1 MRRRHSLIVV
11 KEKPEERQTG
21 ERESAR
27 QTKKIDYKA
36 MHSSSSIAITTGST
50 VVSEHMALNDH
61 EESDIEIK
69 ILGFESNWY
78 KQTAKETI
86 PIKGIKQTLN
96 EDEGRYISP
105 IFDPVPSKYCADIG
119 PRPDDVTATRES
131 SDRQGN
137 ANSQVEKGR

>member
-105 IFDPVPSKYCADIG
+105 IFDPVPSKFTSSRLASQANDITSDG
-119 PRPDDVTATRES
+119 FNGAS
-131 SDRQGN
+131 SHGD
-137 ANSQVEKGR
+137 ANINHF